1 VGPTRQP
8 HCPDI
13 GAQTMPTTSR
23 PRLPPPFCRPSL
35 RRRATFVPL
44 PLVAIKGAPHRGAPL
59 FLPPPSL
66 HCSCA
71 ATNTV
76 VLIVVE
82 SPRTARS
89 IPSSTASTPPQAP
102 HRRVLLPQPLGPAG
116 DPCSGMPTSFP
127 HRWSPPPRTSL
138 PMSPPPSPPPPIRFA
153 TLTVCS
159 PATPLPTTRPT
170 GFYRQAASADGGES
184 LPCFLVV
191 GQKAIWARL
200 HCRARASASVDPS
213 PLQQYH
219 FVFFL
224 SNYSNS
230 ILIKVQTS

>member
-1 VGPTRQP
+1 
-8 HCPDI
+8 
-13 GAQTMPTTSR
+13 MPTTSR
-23 PRLPPPFCRPSL
+23 LRLPPPFCRPRL

-59 FLPPPSL
+59 FLPPPLL

-71 ATNTV
+71 APNTV
-76 VLIVVE
+76 VLIVAE
-82 SPRTARS
+82 PPRTARS
-89 IPSSTASTPPQAP
+89 IPSSTASTHPK
-102 HRRVLLPQPLGPAG
+102 HRTAEYSFPNRSAPAG
-116 DPCSGMPTSFP
+116 DPCSGMPTSFL
-127 HRWSPPPRTSL
+127 HRRSPPPRTSL
-138 PMSPPPSPPPPIRFA
+138 SVSPPSPPPPIQFA

-191 GQKAIWARL
+191 GQKAIWARI